1 MSAAAANPK
10 LSADQKPPG
19 ETTFCAIRP
28 MLVKPGI
35 LPSNDPNHK
44 TLRTFI
50 DFLDTT
56 ATEKE
61 QRLKVSPSR
70 AVGNTFNFSDP
81 AKCHL
86 PNVWQFADQA
96 DLAHLYDA
104 VFRSDRQ
111 PDFIKAANLQ
121 IYIWFPQQGPQPF
134 KQPNSHHL
142 IDIRNFTL
150 YDWCGCLPRDDPKTS
165 RILVLTTDRAHE
177 DYPHWSKVPAAD
189 VETAPGSHAAAP
201 RGPLPTRLGVITRH
215 FPHGVPD
222 PLPLED
228 ENPNVV
234 PRHIYGGIH
243 LNNSHEL
250 ALPPPGI
257 LSNGQPVWSG
267 SPIVPKEV
275 YLGSS
280 SSSSR
285 PG

>member
-1 MSAAAANPK
+1 MSAATTANPK
-10 LSADQKPPG
+10 LVANQKSPR
-19 ETTFCAIRP
+19 ETIFCAIRP

-35 LPSNDPNHK
+35 LPHDDPDHK

-61 QRLKVSPSR
+61 QRLKVSPFR

-86 PNVWQFADQA
+86 PTIWQFANHT
-96 DLAHLYDA
+96 DLARLYDA
-104 VFRSDRQ
+104 VFRSNKQ

-121 IYIWFPQQGPQPF
+121 IYIWFPQQGPQLS
-134 KQPNSHHL
+134 KQPDTCHL

-150 YDWCGCLPRDDPKTS
+150 YDWCGCLPRDNPKTS
-165 RILVLTTDRAHE
+165 RILVLTTDRMHE
-177 DYPHWSKVPAAD
+177 DCPHWSRYPAAD
-189 VETAPGSHAAAP
+189 VKTAPGSHAAAP

-215 FPHGVPD
+215 FPHGVPY
-222 PLPLED
+222 PPPQED

-243 LNNSHEL
+243 LNISHEL
-250 ALPPPGI
+250 ALPPSGI
-257 LSNGQPVWSG
+257 LSNGQPVW
-267 SPIVPKEV
+267 
-275 YLGSS
+275 
-280 SSSSR
+280 
-285 PG
+285 